1 MSLQA
6 FSSTNTTNPQAM
18 NQPFEAL
25 VQGGKDKTWL
35 VMGERG
41 LLKATQA
48 YSCLVQ
54 PALGDRVLV
63 QPLSGHYYL
72 LAILERQ
79 QPLPLRI
86 QAHAGL
92 EVDLG
97 GQDCQWQHAGHWSVQ
112 ADKASLLSR
121 EAEVTT
127 EKAQI
132 RGQQLTQHW
141 QQVRNLVQDFWHTGQ
156 RTWKQVRQ
164 AISRVE
170 EVEQKSSGDYL
181 HRVEHSMT
189 QHSKRGSITSEKDLR
204 LDAERIHM
212 G

>member
-1 MSLQA
+1 MSLEA
-6 FSSTNTTNPQAM
+6 FSSTPDGGQQA
-18 NQPFEAL
+18 NGQPFEAL
-25 VQGGKDKTWL
+25 VQGGKDNKWL

-41 LLKATQA
+41 VLKASQA

-54 PALGDRVLV
+54 PALGDRVLI
-63 QPLSGHYYL
+63 QPLAGHYYL

-79 QPLPLRI
+79 QALPLRI
-86 QAHAGL
+86 QAREGL

-97 GQDCQWQHAGHWSVQ
+97 GQDCKWQHAGHWSLQ

-121 EAEVTT
+121 ETEVTT
-127 EKAQI
+127 ETARI

-156 RTWKQVRQ
+156 RTWKQVKQ

-170 EVEQKSSGDYL
+170 EVEQKNSGEYL
-181 HRVEHSMT
+181 HRVENSMT

-204 LDAERIHM
+204 IDAERIHM